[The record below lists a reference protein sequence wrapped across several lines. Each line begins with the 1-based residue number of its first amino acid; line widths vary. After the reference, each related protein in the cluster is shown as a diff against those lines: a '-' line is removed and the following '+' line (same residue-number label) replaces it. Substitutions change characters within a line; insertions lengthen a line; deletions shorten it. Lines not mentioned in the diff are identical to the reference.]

1 MKKTIK
7 SITHLIKLYLNN
19 FNLIKLKINKH
30 YSQDLSDKLKK
41 IITQK
46 NIKKTKNLQ
55 NYKSKILFIPGFCHA
70 ESHAVFA
77 SLICILL
84 SLKNTIIKPL
94 IMNDFFT
101 GESHINGGNYGGI
114 ITNSFRLN
122 QRKIETQLW
131 KNLCKFDLVILLK
144 FFRPWDYF
152 IARKITK
159 NLTINNF
166 NEITFK
172 NYRVGHRAVA
182 AVKHLSRAADIKQE
196 NNYSKSLKFHA
207 INIVKEYICIERMLK
222 KEKPSTIVSYSADT
236 HYHWEIIK
244 HLAKK
249 NNIPYYVYGF
259 GEKKGSIFLG
269 DDSKYTLDGR
279 ESFLEFYKKQSFL
292 KAQKE
297 IDTIMALRINGKFS
311 GFYNREYNSNYKQ
324 KINEIKNWA
333 NSRKIFLY
341 AGNDLTDDHVLN
353 DCPAFPNLY
362 EMLLKTI
369 EFFNKNPQICLIIK
383 AHPAEREYYESKNP
397 EWIKACLKE
406 VLNFSNI
413 KLNENIKFIDYDTD
427 IHAVNLIEI
436 VDCGLIASSTL
447 ALDLLYM
454 KKPVIN
460 TYESHY
466 TDLGF
471 TYDVKSQKEYFD
483 YILKISKSDCLLN
496 EDEYKKA
503 IIYLFYYYN
512 FLQISSSLFESA
524 PVNTG
529 EIMKPKLN
537 IDNIDALIEH
547 KNKLLDYA
555 ITSIVNNEIIFAKNR
570 FNKQNFNE

>member
-1 MKKTIK
+1 MKKIIK

-19 FNLIKLKINKH
+19 FNLIKFKCNNY
-30 YSQDLSDKLKK
+30 YSQDFTNKLKK
-41 IITQK
+41 IFNQINIRKEK
-46 NIKKTKNLQ
+46 NSPSFKN
-55 NYKSKILFIPGFCHA
+55 KIIFVPGFCHS

-77 SLICILL
+77 SLISMIL
-84 SLKNTIIKPL
+84 SIKNIHIKPL

-101 GESHINGGNYGGI
+101 GETHINGGNYGGI

-122 QRKIETQLW
+122 HRKIETELW

-166 NEITFK
+166 NEVTFE

-182 AVKHLSRAADIKQE
+182 AVNHLSRAADINQE
-196 NNYSKSLKFHA
+196 KNYSQSLKFHA
-207 INIVKEYICIERMLK
+207 MNIVKEYLCVDRMLK
-222 KEKPSTIVSYSADT
+222 KEKPSAIVSYSAET

-269 DDSKYTLDGR
+269 DDSKCMLDGR
-279 ESFLEFYKKQSFL
+279 ESFLEFYNRQNFNDAKKNVD
-292 KAQKE
+292 E
-297 IDTIMALRINGKFS
+297 IMNMRIHGKFS
-311 GFYNREYNSNYKQ
+311 GFYIRDYSSNHQQ

-333 NSRKIFLY
+333 NGRKIFLY

-353 DCPAFPNLY
+353 DCPAFSSLF

-369 EFFNKNPQICLIIK
+369 EFFNQNPQICLIIK

-406 VLNFSNI
+406 VLNFS
-413 KLNENIKFIDYDTD
+413 KVELNDNIKFIDYNTD
-427 IHAVNLIEI
+427 IHAINLIEI

-447 ALDLLYM
+447 ALDMVYM

-466 TDLGF
+466 TNLGF

-483 YILKISKSDCLLN
+483 YILKISKSDFLLN
-496 EDEYKKA
+496 EDEFKIA

-512 FLQISSSLFESA
+512 FLQISSSLFDSA

-537 IDNIDALIEH
+537 IDNIDTLIEH

-555 ITSIVNNEIIFAKNR
+555 ITSIVNNERIFAKNR